1 MSVVASFRRLRSTVV
16 QVQSKTVSVRGSGTP
31 IWLRVFDSWR
41 ACTDFVSE
49 RDSGAAD
56 LSAFTSDQW
65 VQRQA
70 AMYMSAREGAYPRAT
85 LLPPLVKLT
94 GEHKIYDFGGGSG
107 WPIELLDE
115 TALEHLSKY
124 VVVEQPQFV
133 ERLKSK
139 LVTTPKLEFLSLSDV
154 IEASDISDGILYA
167 NSALQYLASDDEI
180 RSLIQRI
187 SPTWLLFD
195 DLQVST
201 GQEFFSLQRYYG
213 TFIPCRFFNLK
224 KLCGFLEELGYLH
237 LFSFPYP
244 KRFAEGT
251 IPIIEERQ
259 GRQPNIGAPLSV
271 GFRLL
276 NSESFREQGG

>member
-1 MSVVASFRRLRSTVV
+1 M
-16 QVQSKTVSVRGSGTP
+16 SVRGSGTP
-31 IWLRVFDSWR
+31 IWLKVFDSWR

-56 LSAFTSDQW
+56 VSAFTSDQW

-70 AMYMSAREGAYPRAT
+70 AMYESARAGVYPRAT
-85 LLPPLVKLT
+85 LLPPLVELT
-94 GEHKIYDFGGGSG
+94 SEHNIYDFGGGSG
-107 WPIELLDE
+107 WPIELLSE

-133 ERLKSK
+133 ERLRSK
-139 LVTTPKLEFLSLSDV
+139 LVMAPKLEFRSLSNV
-154 IEASDISDGILYA
+154 IEASDTSDGILYA

-180 RSLIQRI
+180 RSLVQRI

-201 GQEFFSLQRYYG
+201 SQEFFSLQRYYG
-213 TFIPCRFFNLK
+213 TFIPCRFFNLEE
-224 KLCGFLEELGYLH
+224 LCRFLEEIGYLH

-251 IPIIEERQ
+251 IPIIEERR
-259 GRQPNIGAPLSV
+259 GCEPNIGAPLTV

-276 NSESFREQGG
+276 NSKSFKEQGR